1 MSRRTAL
8 LAAAGLAGLALVG
21 CTPEEPRRGEDAPR
35 PAEPEVDPD
44 VAVAAE
50 ALANQEQILALLA
63 ATRTRHPRL
72 DDLLAPAVAAHES
85 HAALLG
91 EAVPGGVSAT
101 PSASASPSTAASP
114 SQTSPDARRTSVP
127 GDRARAL
134 RQVVNAERDLAL
146 ATKRH
151 AFRAQ
156 SGAFARLLGSMAAAA
171 AQQETVL
178 ATAPV
183 PGGGGS

>member
-1 MSRRTAL
+1 MRRRTAL
-8 LAAAGLAGLALVG
+8 LAVAGLAGLALVG

-50 ALANQEQILALLA
+50 ALANQEQILALLV

-85 HAALLG
+85 HAALLA
-91 EAVPGGVSAT
+91 EAVPDGISEA
-101 PSASASPSTAASP
+101 PSTSPSTVGSP
-114 SQTSPDARRTSVP
+114 SPTSPGGRRTSVP
-127 GDRARAL
+127 RNRTRAL
-134 RQVVNAERDLAL
+134 RQVVAAERDLAL

-178 ATAPV
+178 AMAPASR
-183 PGGGGS
+183 GGGS